1 MKGWNVN
8 GKQIL
13 AMAAIGLALVAT
25 WTLKSGVAFG
35 QSQPNVQVPKF
46 RYDPTFP
53 QPLPEKWAIGAI
65 GGMAVDSHDHIWVL
79 HRPGPLEK
87 NDRMGGAAMT
97 PPRAECCIPAPP
109 VIEFDAQGKV
119 VQAWG
124 GPGAGYE
131 WFTNEHGL
139 YIDYKGNVWV
149 SGVAGKDQGKILKF
163 TPSGKFLMQIGRSLK
178 PGETFTNAAT
188 DLLGRQPADMD
199 VDPKTNE
206 LYVADGDGGAQ
217 RVLVFDAETGA
228 FKRMWG
234 AYGEKP
240 QLDTPGK
247 HDPDGPPSRAFSVAV
262 HCVRLAKDGLVYV
275 CDRNG
280 DRVQVFHQDGK
291 YVKEGLI
298 SPKTLGTG
306 TAFDLDFTPDQRF
319 FYVADG
325 TNHKIWIMQR
335 ESMEIVGSFG
345 QLGHNAGEFRNVHA
359 VAVDSKGNLFTTEAS
374 ENKRIQKFVPSK
386 GTKRA
391 SR

>member
-1 MKGWNVN
+1 
-8 GKQIL
+8 
-13 AMAAIGLALVAT
+13 
-25 WTLKSGVAFG
+25 
-35 QSQPNVQVPKF
+35 
-46 RYDPTFP
+46 
-53 QPLPEKWAIGAI
+53 
-65 GGMAVDSHDHIWVL
+65 
-79 HRPGPLEK
+79 
-87 NDRMGGAAMT
+87 
-97 PPRAECCIPAPP
+97 
-109 VIEFDAQGKV
+109 
-119 VQAWG
+119 
-124 GPGAGYE
+124 
-131 WFTNEHGL
+131 
-139 YIDYKGNVWV
+139 
-149 SGVAGKDQGKILKF
+149 
-163 TPSGKFLMQIGRSLK
+163 LK
-178 PGETFTNAAT
+178 PGETFNNAAT

-240 QLDTPGK
+240 QLETPGK

>member
-1 MKGWNVN
+1 MNRVN
-8 GKQIL
+8 PFSL
-13 AMAAIGLALVAT
+13 RRTFVTATAAALLVCSPLVTQTARAAKNDAP
-25 WTLKSGVAFG
+25 TLEVDASW
-35 QSQPNVQVPKF
+35 
-46 RYDPTFP
+46 P
-53 QPLPEKWAIGAI
+53 QPLPNKWAIGAI
-65 GGMAVDSHDHIWVL
+65 AGVAIGPQDHVWII
-79 HRPGPLEK
+79 HRPATLGPDEK
-87 NDRMGGAAMT
+87 HATTT
-97 PPRAECCIPAPP
+97 PPNAECCIPAPP

-131 WFTNEHGL
+131 WFTNEHGI
-139 YIDYKGNVWV
+139 YVDYKGNVWV
-149 SGVAGKDQGKILKF
+149 SGVAGKDWGKVLKF
-163 TPSGKFLMQIGRSLK
+163 SPSGKFIMQIGRPLK
-178 PGETFTNAAT
+178 PGETFSNAAT
-188 DLLGRQPADMD
+188 DVLGRQPADMD

-206 LYVADGDGGAQ
+206 LYIADGDGGAQ

-240 QLDTPGK
+240 QLDTPAK

-291 YVKEGLI
+291 FVKEGLI

-325 TNHKIWIMQR
+325 TNHKVWIMQR
-335 ESMEIVGSFG
+335 DSMEIVGSFG

-359 VAVDSKGNLFTTEAS
+359 LAVDSKGNLFTTEAS
-374 ENKRIQKFVPSK
+374 ENKRVQKFVPTK